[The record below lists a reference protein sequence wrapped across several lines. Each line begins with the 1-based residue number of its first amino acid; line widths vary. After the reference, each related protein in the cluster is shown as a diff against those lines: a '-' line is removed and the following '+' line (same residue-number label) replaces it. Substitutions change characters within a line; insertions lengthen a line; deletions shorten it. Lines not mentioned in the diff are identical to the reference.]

1 MRSDWWLRTIRLRV
15 GAGVRHGNRI
25 VVGHVQCGAVPYGAA
40 RERPSVELVTRLAP
54 PRSLVDTLIAERDD
68 APHDAKAGF
77 ARELAYQV
85 RALEAGHG
93 RDDATIQLRRL
104 VDAHMEHSAEVC
116 RACQDAADRMVS
128 IEVQVA
134 RAERVPSPVLLALH
148 SARAE
153 VWGRAIAARV
163 AADDALG
170 RRRRW
175 PTISG
180 RDWAACQSA
189 RRTRDSSCC
198 SLEQQVEADRRP
210 GRVVVFT
217 GAAGSVAG
225 VGASARPTYGGRPLP
240 HRRTSRRRRA

>member
-1 MRSDWWLRTIRLRV
+1 MEIGSSSDASNV
-15 GAGVRHGNRI
+15 VRFPMDR
-25 VVGHVQCGAVPYGAA
+25 

-77 ARELAYQV
+77 AREIAYRV

-104 VDAHMEHSAEVC
+104 VDAHMAHAAEVC
-116 RACQDAADRMVS
+116 RAYQDAADRLVS

-134 RAERVPSPVLLALH
+134 RAECVPSPVLLALH

-170 RRRRW
+170 RGDGAGQLYPAGTGRLAGQRGAPATAPAVRW
-175 PTISG
+175 SSRLKPIGG
-180 RDWAACQSA
+180 RDVWWFSQA
-189 RRTRDSSCC
+189 
-198 SLEQQVEADRRP
+198 
-210 GRVVVFT
+210 
-217 GAAGSVAG
+217 
-225 VGASARPTYGGRPLP
+225 LP
-240 HRRTSRRRRA
+240 AQ